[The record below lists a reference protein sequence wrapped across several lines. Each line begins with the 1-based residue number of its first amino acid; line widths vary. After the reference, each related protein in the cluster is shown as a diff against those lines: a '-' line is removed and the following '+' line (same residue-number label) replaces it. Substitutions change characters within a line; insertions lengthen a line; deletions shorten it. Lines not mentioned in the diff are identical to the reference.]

1 MENFF
6 TVIVIIA
13 ISVTVF
19 ISYYTGKNLFFRYRQ
34 KKMQWEIE
42 KKRYEDEKKYLR
54 NYIRTLLKDLE
65 NGKLNWILVF
75 SRLDPETKLEL
86 IYNSV
91 NNMIQI
97 QHRIRHVNDIELNS
111 LKKLGLKSF
120 DTRNGLY
127 SISVTQNSTI
137 VTDVIYFL
145 LENVGDQ
152 KHTRNIK
159 VVTSGGQ

>member
-19 ISYYTGKNLFFRYRQ
+19 IVYYTGKNVYLRYRQ
-34 KKMQWEIE
+34 RRVQSEIE

-65 NGKLNWILVF
+65 SGKLNWILVF

-86 IYNSV
+86 IYNSL
-91 NNMIQI
+91 NSMIQI
-97 QHRIRHVNDIELNS
+97 QHRIRKVNNVELNN

-120 DTRNGLY
+120 DSQNGLY

-137 VTDVIYFL
+137 VTDIIYFL
-145 LENVGDQ
+145 LEQVGDQ
-152 KHTRNIK
+152 KHARNIK
-159 VVTSGGQ
+159 VVTSGG

>member
-19 ISYYTGKNLFFRYRQ
+19 IVYYIGKNVYLRYRQ
-34 KKMQWEIE
+34 RRVQSEIE

-65 NGKLNWILVF
+65 SGKLNWILVF

-86 IYNSV
+86 IYNSL
-91 NNMIQI
+91 NSMIQI
-97 QHRIRHVNDIELNS
+97 QHRIRKVNNVELNN

-120 DTRNGLY
+120 DSQNGLY

-137 VTDVIYFL
+137 VTDIIYFL
-145 LENVGDQ
+145 LEQVGDQ
-152 KHTRNIK
+152 KHARNIK
-159 VVTSGGQ
+159 VVTSGG